1 MKAGWQYIVNQHNK
15 LKSYIGYG
23 YTQIDNAVKPCQVTD
38 WFSFLQLWCDTA
50 TQVKPKNKTSCQ
62 LHSKHKGLKKDPNTK
77 NNSMP
82 GFLLSTQLLQQVP
95 FVCSEVKSGEKL
107 PGNSGVCNF
116 SCETLLWSFISERSA
131 VLFVLH
137 QTSIT
142 FSTHRL
148 ILVRSTDHFH
158 LWHRQTI
165 LATILHRKRGMCFTT
180 ELVIWPV
187 PISFSII
194 TKTLK
199 WSCYNINCNRLLVKP
214 SHTNNGNVRGLTYS
228 RLFSGLP
235 PHLLLCPYPLGVGSF
250 FVTLHADGVELHH
263 ALR

>member
-1 MKAGWQYIVNQHNK
+1 M
-15 LKSYIGYG
+15 
-23 YTQIDNAVKPCQVTD
+23 T
-38 WFSFLQLWCDTA
+38 
-50 TQVKPKNKTSCQ
+50 
-62 LHSKHKGLKKDPNTK
+62 
-77 NNSMP
+77 

-95 FVCSEVKSGEKL
+95 FVCSEVESREKL

-116 SCETLLWSFISERSA
+116 SCETLLWSFIPERSA

-137 QTSIT
+137 QTSIA

-180 ELVIWPV
+180 ELVIWPQSQYV
-187 PISFSII
+187 YQILQ
-194 TKTLK
+194 KVLK
-199 WSCYNINCNRLLVKP
+199 WFCYNINCNMLLVKP

-235 PHLLLCPYPLGVGSF
+235 PHLLLCSDPLGVGSF
-250 FVTLHADGVELHH
+250 FVTLHADGVKLHH